1 MIRPFEPTDMN
12 PLVHFIMEQS
22 REIGGNGYA
31 DANQQNIIEFV
42 KDWNITPDSK
52 FFIAEQNLKIQGYA
66 CVQIVFIPWNG
77 TKVCNIDIF
86 YVAPQHRNGYIAN
99 NLYDSI
105 EDYAKQNNC
114 KALINAVL
122 MYDENYQP
130 QQDFIDNAHAYF
142 GKKMVECGKS
152 YVKEIV

>member
-66 CVQIVFIPWNG
+66 CVQIVVIPWNG
-77 TKVCNIDIF
+77 KKVCNIDIF

-99 NLYDSI
+99 NLYDTI
-105 EDYAKQNNC
+105 EDFAKQNNC
-114 KALINAVL
+114 NALINCVL
-122 MYDENYQP
+122 MYDEDYQP

-142 GKKMVECGKS
+142 SKKMIECGRT
-152 YVKEIV
+152 YVKEIK